1 MKINYILL
9 IFSITYVIVTS
20 CSTSNDKADAYG
32 NFEATEVLISA
43 ESTGKLVSF
52 SVEEGDVLPQD
63 VLVGY
68 IDTIP
73 LSIKREELMVAR
85 EMVVSKSRSILSQI
99 DVLKAKLST
108 AQLQQQRLKECL
120 KTMLLPYNKRKQ
132 LMGK

>member
-108 AQLQQQRLKECL
+108 AQLQQQRLEK
-120 KTMLLPYNKRKQ
+120 NA
-132 LMGK
+132 